1 MKLIKSSMVRSMG
14 IYTIANIVNAGIPFL
29 LLPIL
34 TNYLSTEDYGVLSNF
49 NAMVSL
55 MIPFVGINLMS
66 SAQVQYLKEDIN
78 NKDYLTSG
86 FRFNI
91 LLAIVFSG
99 VIFLLNGLL
108 QDLTGVPGELLY
120 ILAVYALFSTV
131 IEVLLAIWR
140 MEDKAINYG
149 LFRIGRTALELSLVL
164 TFVVGFRMDFEGSIY
179 GMIIAYAAGCVA
191 AVFILFRK
199 NLIFGVFRMDYLM
212 HAIRYGVPLIPHT
225 LSGIAIMYSDKLILT
240 HFHGLGSNGIYSVG
254 FMVGQ
259 IIGLLQTSFNQA
271 WVPWVFQKL
280 KAGREEDKLRMV
292 KITYL
297 YIFGILATVLLLWY
311 VMPFIYMFF
320 GKDFQ
325 AGMDLVLWIA
335 LGFAFN
341 GMYKM
346 VSVYI
351 FYLEKTMIIAFTSF
365 GVAIMNVGL
374 NFVFIPEY
382 GPQGAAVATMLS
394 MGCQFLVTWI
404 VVSRLIKMPWTLRKN
419 G

>member
-1 MKLIKSSMVRSMG
+1 MKLIRSRMLRSMG
-14 IYTIANIVNAGIPFL
+14 IYTIANIINAGIPFL

-34 TNYLSTEDYGVLSNF
+34 TNYLSTSDYGVLSNF
-49 NAMVSL
+49 NALVNL

-66 SAQVQYLKEDIN
+66 SAQIQYLKEDIN

-86 FRFNI
+86 FRFNMI
-91 LLAIVFSG
+91 LALIFSG
-99 VIFLLNGLL
+99 VIYFLNGTLSS
-108 QDLTGVPGELLY
+108 LTGIPGELLY
-120 ILAVYALFSTV
+120 VLAVYALFSTV

-149 LFRIGRTALELSLVL
+149 TFRIGRTILELSLVL
-164 TFVVGFRMDFEGSIY
+164 IFVVGFRMDFVGSIY
-179 GMIIAYAAGCVA
+179 GMVIAYSAGCLVA
-191 AVFILFRK
+191 VLILFK
-199 NLIFGVFRMDYLM
+199 KKLIFGAFRMDYLR
-212 HAIRYGVPLIPHT
+212 HAFSYGVPLIPHT

-240 HFHGLGSNGIYSVG
+240 HYHGLDSNGIYSVG

-280 KAGREEDKLRMV
+280 KLDKNEDKLRMV

-297 YIFGILATVLLLWY
+297 YIIGILIAVLFLWLI
-311 VMPFIYMFF
+311 MPIIYMFF

-351 FYLEKTMIIAFTSF
+351 FYLEKTMIIAIASF
-365 GVAIMNVGL
+365 GVAVLNVIL

-382 GPQGAAVATMLS
+382 GPQGAAVATMIS
-394 MGCQFLVTWI
+394 MGIQFLVIWFI
-404 VVSRLIKMPWTLRKN
+404 ASRLIKMPWLLK
-419 G
+419 

>member
-1 MKLIKSSMVRSMG
+1 MKLIRSRMVRSMG
-14 IYTIANIVNAGIPFL
+14 IYTMANIINAGIPFL

-34 TNYLSTEDYGVLSNF
+34 TNYLSTSDYGVLSNF
-49 NAMVSL
+49 NAMVNL

-66 SAQVQYLKEDIN
+66 SAQIQYLKEDIN

-86 FRFNI
+86 FRFNMI
-91 LLAIVFSG
+91 LALIFSG
-99 VIFLLNGLL
+99 VIFFLNGTLSSI
-108 QDLTGVPGELLY
+108 TGVPGELLY
-120 ILAVYALFSTV
+120 VLAVYALFSTV

-149 LFRIGRTALELSLVL
+149 AFRIGRTILELSLVL

-179 GMIIAYAAGCVA
+179 GMIIAYTVGCLA
-191 AVFILFRK
+191 AVVILFKK
-199 NLIFGVFRMDYLM
+199 NLILGAFRMDYLK
-212 HAIRYGVPLIPHT
+212 HAINYGVPLIPHT

-240 HFHGLGSNGIYSVG
+240 HYHGLDSNGIYSVG

-280 KAGREEDKLRMV
+280 KIGKKEDKLRMV

-297 YIFGILATVLLLWY
+297 YILGILIAVFFLWLI
-311 VMPFIYMFF
+311 MPVIYMFF
-320 GKDFQ
+320 GKAFQ

-365 GVAIMNVGL
+365 GVAIMNVIL
-374 NFVFIPEY
+374 NFTFIPEY

-394 MGCQFLVTWI
+394 MGAQFLVTWFI
-404 VVSRLIKMPWTLRKN
+404 TSRLIKMPWLLK
-419 G
+419 